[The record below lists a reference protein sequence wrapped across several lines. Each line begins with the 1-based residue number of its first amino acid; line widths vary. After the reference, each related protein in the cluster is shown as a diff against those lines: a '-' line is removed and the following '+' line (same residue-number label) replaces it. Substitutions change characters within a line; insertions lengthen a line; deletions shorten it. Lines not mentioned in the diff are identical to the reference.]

1 MGGALFDTV
10 VPHLNPFARIAMC
23 DLVSKDDFSQ
33 THPVYLRSFLNK
45 RLYLQVFIAFDYFD
59 EWPSIHAQLISFVAD
74 QSLRYTESIS
84 HGIENAPTAF
94 NGMLNGHN
102 LSKQLVKLD

>member
-23 DLVSKDDFSQ
+23 GLVSKDDFSQ

-45 RLYLQVFIAFDYFD
+45 RLYLQAFIAFDYFD
-59 EWPSIHAQLISFVAD
+59 EWSSIQTQLILDKSI
-74 QSLRYTESIS
+74 RYAESIS

-94 NGMLNGHN
+94 IGMLNGHI
-102 LSKQLVKLD
+102 LGKQLVKLD